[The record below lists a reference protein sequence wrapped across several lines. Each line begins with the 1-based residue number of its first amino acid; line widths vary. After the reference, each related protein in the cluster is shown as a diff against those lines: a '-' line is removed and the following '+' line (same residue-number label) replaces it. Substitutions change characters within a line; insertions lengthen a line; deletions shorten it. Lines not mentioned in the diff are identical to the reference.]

1 MDEKVGKKRSLL
13 LKYFSKDLYIEIL
26 RITMISDADNNEKG
40 FLIKDLLRKNNIPF
54 SPLGS
59 GTNRIAVLID
69 GYAVKIA
76 LDRDGIK

>member
-40 FLIKDLLRKNNIPF
+40 FLIKDL
-54 SPLGS
+54 
-59 GTNRIAVLID
+59 
-69 GYAVKIA
+69 
-76 LDRDGIK
+76 

>member
-59 GTNRIAVLID
+59 
-69 GYAVKIA
+69 
-76 LDRDGIK
+76 